1 MGGGGGRVRLHLQY
15 LSSFW
20 LSYGAPWYEPRSRSN
35 KSRTHQRVP
44 VRKVTMQQT
53 SDHRHD
59 EPLFF
64 QYSTVNQMPHPSL
77 TVCFWRTI
85 LVHLKTFETWELS
98 RKKITFLFKFTSIIC
113 SFSFFKMYLEMNM
126 SKYSSA
132 KYSQVED
139 KAEFEENPAGRAAQ
153 ARNRP
158 IPPPRNLKWTSLRQ
172 PRNNQQGEI
181 V

>member
-1 MGGGGGRVRLHLQY
+1 MNPAAALI
-15 LSSFW
+15 
-20 LSYGAPWYEPRSRSN
+20 
-35 KSRTHQRVP
+35 
-44 VRKVTMQQT
+44 
-53 SDHRHD
+53 RHE

-64 QYSTVNQMPHPSL
+64 IFYRKSNATRQALSVFDCPFLGKN
-77 TVCFWRTI
+77 FDA
-85 LVHLKTFETWELS
+85 FENIGNV
-98 RKKITFLFKFTSIIC
+98 RAIAKKVTFLFKFTSISC
-113 SFSFFKMYLEMNM
+113 LFSFFKMYLEMNM

-158 IPPPRNLKWTSLRQ
+158 IPAPRNLKWTSLRQ
-172 PRNNQQGEI
+172 PSNNQQGEI